1 MRHFTALKLDALQSL
16 KDKKSQDTAI
26 CPEILKNQ
34 AKIMEEMS
42 VLYVGNISEDVTED
56 ILAKVFGRFGKLTQ
70 IRLMLPKRDDK
81 HICSFIKFSHFQGAY
96 LAKQYLNERKLYGQ
110 NLKVVWSSNLAH
122 QAKLLNC
129 LTSYKGVQDS

>member
-1 MRHFTALKLDALQSL
+1 
-16 KDKKSQDTAI
+16 
-26 CPEILKNQ
+26 
-34 AKIMEEMS
+34 MS

-56 ILAKVFGRFGKLTQ
+56 VLAKVFGRFGKLTQ

-122 QAKLLNC
+122 
-129 LTSYKGVQDS
+129 